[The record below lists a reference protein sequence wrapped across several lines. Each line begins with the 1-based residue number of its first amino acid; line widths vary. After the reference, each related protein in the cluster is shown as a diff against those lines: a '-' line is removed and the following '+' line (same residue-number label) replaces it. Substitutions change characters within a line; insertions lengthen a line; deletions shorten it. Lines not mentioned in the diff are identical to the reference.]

1 MSQQSPRA
9 LHWMLSCMCG
19 DPATLACVLCSTIL
33 EAPLEPQ
40 LGCIS
45 VVTKRLRN
53 GYETVTKRKNFPPAA
68 GWKADL
74 KFV

>member
-1 MSQQSPRA
+1 MSHERSVSSHPG
-9 LHWMLSCMCG
+9 HCIGCCPVCVCG

-45 VVTKRLRN
+45 VVT
-53 GYETVTKRKNFPPAA
+53 VTKRLQHANVFRLRRA
-68 GWKADL
+68 GRL
-74 KFV
+74 I